1 MFIKKLE
8 LQGFKTFAD
17 KTTVEFKPESKITV
31 IVGPNGC
38 GKSNLLDAMR
48 WVLGEQS
55 VKLLRGTTQ
64 EEIIFAGSNDRK
76 PTSMAEA
83 ELTIDNASGKIK
95 MDFSEISIKR
105 KLYRSG
111 ESEYFINKEQVRLKD
126 IQNLFLDTGLGKGS
140 YSIIGQGQVEQ
151 VLTSKPIDRRSIFEE
166 AAGINQ
172 YKSRKVATLRK
183 LEQTHQ
189 NLLRLQDLRSEIHGL
204 LGPLEI
210 QAGKA
215 QEYNDLKNQ
224 LSEMEI
230 GLYKEQIEKGRARG
244 IELEAKIAE
253 IKGQL
258 EKLRTENVNID
269 QKRDEYK
276 TQIKALEEK
285 IEAYRQE
292 SSQTRG
298 KMELAQ
304 SEIKVSQ
311 EREAAQ
317 KERLEQIAIEKENIQ
332 KNIEA
337 LEASLVSAGEDNK
350 ASEMALSEME
360 ASFTQKDEE
369 TRTHFEKW
377 QSLSDD
383 IEKLRKLLLGIDDEL
398 TRERHMQVDLKSQEK
413 YFQEDLLTLKNRL
426 QKSEENQIET
436 DSRLKEAQNKKQE
449 LVSKQSQL
457 ARNRETLF
465 STRSQK
471 EEMRRKLLEQ
481 KQLLKQSFDSKTARL
496 SLLKEMQSNYEGFDR
511 GVKAMLIAKKDQPSE
526 FGSILGV
533 MADLIDSP
541 KEYETAV
548 EVGLSGLLQAIV
560 VPTTQ
565 DAKKCIR
572 YLKDN
577 GLGRVTFIPL
587 DQVFDEKALP
597 QSLAEKVKPKN
608 SVMQKLINYLLGPI
622 LVSQDIDNAFNNI
635 AKLSRSGFLKI
646 VTLAGE
652 EFLLGGMITGGAS
665 KQVSST
671 LLGRSREVTELEKDV
686 AQLTRELDQKTVEE
700 KQTQA
705 ELEEAQHGLEALGN
719 EVHLIEVEQGSL
731 ANDEARL
738 KIEITKIQNEITD
751 NKEQIANKKKNL
763 DEVTAAQKTK
773 QGLIDTKM
781 GERNVQQKQLDAKE
795 EEFKNFL
802 AEKEQANQ
810 VLTEMRLKLATA
822 KANLRQVQIKIQ
834 NINESISEQKR
845 QYSHRD
851 EEMER
856 LTLKLQEATQ
866 KVAQTHEQLPLLS
879 QVFEDFN
886 QKLRD
891 AQLERERFQNDLEVL
906 ERTIRNASEVE
917 RDFRQKL
924 SVEEINQAKTN
935 AELDTIRQ
943 LLATEY
949 DITLDDVLKVPG
961 VQGNYEEVKETVE
974 NLRRKMK
981 RLGPVNLLA
990 IDEFAA
996 QKERLAF
1003 IEKQCGDLEKAKE
1016 DLYQLIKELDQ
1027 LAEKSFKETFYSIK
1041 KNFEQIFT
1049 QLFRGGEAELSLTE
1063 STNVLEAGVDIYAQ
1077 PPGKKRQNL
1086 MLLSGGE
1093 KALTAIALLFAI
1105 MNVNPAPFIILDEID
1120 AALDDANN
1128 VRFAEMLAQFA
1139 SQSHFMVIT
1148 HKKPTMSVA
1157 GSIYGVTMQTSGVSK
1172 LLSMSLQKASQN

>member
-1 MFIKKLE
+1 
-8 LQGFKTFAD
+8 
-17 KTTVEFKPESKITV
+17 V

-83 ELTIDNASGKIK
+83 ELTIDNSSGKIK

-215 QEYNDLKNQ
+215 QEYNDLKTQ

-244 IELEAKIAE
+244 VELETKINE

-258 EKLRTENVNID
+258 EKLRSENVNID

-276 TQIKALEEK
+276 AQIKSLEER

-332 KNIEA
+332 KNIET
-337 LEASLVSAGEDNK
+337 LEATLVSSGEDQK
-350 ASEMALSEME
+350 ASEMALNEME
-360 ASFTQKDEE
+360 VSFTQKDEE

-449 LVSKQSQL
+449 LISKQSQL
-457 ARNRETLF
+457 ARNREVLF

-481 KQLLKQSFDSKTARL
+481 KQLLKQSFDSKSARL

-511 GVKAMLIAKKDQPSE
+511 GVKAMLIAKKDQPNE
-526 FGSILGV
+526 FGAILGV

-541 KEYETAV
+541 KE
-548 EVGLSGLLQAIV
+548 
-560 VPTTQ
+560 
-565 DAKKCIR
+565 
-572 YLKDN
+572 
-577 GLGRVTFIPL
+577 
-587 DQVFDEKALP
+587 
-597 QSLAEKVKPKN
+597 
-608 SVMQKLINYLLGPI
+608 
-622 LVSQDIDNAFNNI
+622 
-635 AKLSRSGFLKI
+635 
-646 VTLAGE
+646 
-652 EFLLGGMITGGAS
+652 
-665 KQVSST
+665 
-671 LLGRSREVTELEKDV
+671 
-686 AQLTRELDQKTVEE
+686 
-700 KQTQA
+700 
-705 ELEEAQHGLEALGN
+705 
-719 EVHLIEVEQGSL
+719 
-731 ANDEARL
+731 
-738 KIEITKIQNEITD
+738 
-751 NKEQIANKKKNL
+751 
-763 DEVTAAQKTK
+763 
-773 QGLIDTKM
+773 
-781 GERNVQQKQLDAKE
+781 
-795 EEFKNFL
+795 
-802 AEKEQANQ
+802 
-810 VLTEMRLKLATA
+810 
-822 KANLRQVQIKIQ
+822 
-834 NINESISEQKR
+834 
-845 QYSHRD
+845 
-851 EEMER
+851 
-856 LTLKLQEATQ
+856 
-866 KVAQTHEQLPLLS
+866 
-879 QVFEDFN
+879 
-886 QKLRD
+886 
-891 AQLERERFQNDLEVL
+891 
-906 ERTIRNASEVE
+906 
-917 RDFRQKL
+917 
-924 SVEEINQAKTN
+924 
-935 AELDTIRQ
+935 
-943 LLATEY
+943 
-949 DITLDDVLKVPG
+949 
-961 VQGNYEEVKETVE
+961 
-974 NLRRKMK
+974 
-981 RLGPVNLLA
+981 
-990 IDEFAA
+990 
-996 QKERLAF
+996 
-1003 IEKQCGDLEKAKE
+1003 
-1016 DLYQLIKELDQ
+1016 
-1027 LAEKSFKETFYSIK
+1027 
-1041 KNFEQIFT
+1041 
-1049 QLFRGGEAELSLTE
+1049 
-1063 STNVLEAGVDIYAQ
+1063 
-1077 PPGKKRQNL
+1077 
-1086 MLLSGGE
+1086 
-1093 KALTAIALLFAI
+1093 
-1105 MNVNPAPFIILDEID
+1105 
-1120 AALDDANN
+1120 
-1128 VRFAEMLAQFA
+1128 
-1139 SQSHFMVIT
+1139 
-1148 HKKPTMSVA
+1148 
-1157 GSIYGVTMQTSGVSK
+1157 
-1172 LLSMSLQKASQN
+1172 